1 MNQTGSDAVKCW
13 SGNPANWCP
22 RIKTSQTNH
31 IFITRLFAGLL
42 FIALILFGS
51 ATTHADQA
59 AKLSV
64 NDRADIKRIE
74 AYLNDL
80 TTVSA
85 RFLQVSSTGRYAE
98 GRLYISRPGKMR
110 IDYAPPAKIEIVA
123 DGDTLIYHDKEL
135 EQISRIDLAD
145 TPANVLLQKN
155 IRFTRGPLRVR
166 NISRSPGIIRLNVI
180 KQDDPQEG
188 TVTLVFSDRPLT
200 LKKWTITDAQG
211 IVTTVSL
218 LRTRFSVPID
228 PKIFKF
234 KDPDYEFFRDG
245 S

>member
-1 MNQTGSDAVKCW
+1 MTVIS
-13 SGNPANWCP
+13 
-22 RIKTSQTNH
+22 
-31 IFITRLFAGLL
+31 RLFAG
-42 FIALILFGS
+42 ILFVTLTS
-51 ATTHADQA
+51 FSPFTAQADQF
-59 AKLSV
+59 AKLSSH
-64 NDRADIKRIE
+64 DRADIKRIE

-80 TTVSA
+80 TTLSA
-85 RFLQVSSTGRYAE
+85 RFLQVSSSGDYAE
-98 GRLYISRPGKMR
+98 GRLYISRPGLMR

-123 DGDTLIYHDKEL
+123 DGVSLIYHDKEL
-135 EQISRIDLAD
+135 EQVSHIDLAD

-166 NISRSPGIIRLNVI
+166 NVSRSPGIIRLNVV

-218 LRTRFSVPID
+218 LRSRFSITID

-234 KDPDYEFFRDG
+234 KDPDYEFFQDG